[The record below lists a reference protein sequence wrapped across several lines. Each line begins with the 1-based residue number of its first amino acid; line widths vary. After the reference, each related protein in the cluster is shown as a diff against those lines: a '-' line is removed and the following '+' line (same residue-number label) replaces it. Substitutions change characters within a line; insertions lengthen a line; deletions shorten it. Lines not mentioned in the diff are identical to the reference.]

1 MSSLDPSQNQGDL
14 AALYSDQAR
23 ALGQKAEALRQQAAV
38 YARVFGPDSEW
49 VRGARLLAEY
59 YESAAQEAERQADR
73 HIGLMPR
80 K

>member
-1 MSSLDPSQNQGDL
+1 MGSLDPSQDQGYL

-23 ALGQKAEALRQQAAV
+23 ALRQKAEALRQQASV

-59 YESAAQEAERQADR
+59 YEDSAQEAERQAGR